1 MPKSIQQ
8 TVRLP
13 ASPAELFDS
22 YLDPKRHAA
31 ITGHPVTISTK
42 PGSEFRAFDGML
54 SGRIVAVIPKRL
66 VVQTWRSGKWK
77 EKDADSSLI
86 LAFSGDPGYGQI
98 DLVHV
103 NVADKDV
110 QGVTEGWEKFYWAP
124 WRKFLG
130 QFLGQP

>member
-77 EKDADSSLI
+77 EKDADSILI

-98 DLVHV
+98 DLIHV
-103 NVADKDV
+103 NVTDHDV

-124 WRKFLG
+124 WRR
-130 QFLGQP
+130 FLGQP

>member
-77 EKDADSSLI
+77 EKDADSILI

-103 NVADKDV
+103 NVADNDV

-124 WRKFLG
+124 WRR
-130 QFLGQP
+130 FLGQP